1 MIMSSII
8 IEVLLNGFPMKW
20 IYRKTG
26 ISWKLV
32 NKYIFVNII
41 FSRNVSNKDY
51 SLLFPQHMFHAC
63 TFIFDIAFKVIRAVD
78 QSFPWNSLSI
88 SWLFSFSTLI
98 LNLWFSWSWI
108 KYFTC
113 RQLSSSES
121 KAKLVPF
128 SQNACSWIQPTQN
141 FGLNCGKRTV
151 YGGKWANYHPKT
163 HCIVH
168 YQTGNN
174 AWLIMYSYH
183 VKY

>member
-1 MIMSSII
+1 M
-8 IEVLLNGFPMKW
+8 
-20 IYRKTG
+20 Y
-26 ISWKLV
+26 
-32 NKYIFVNII
+32 
-41 FSRNVSNKDY
+41 
-51 SLLFPQHMFHAC
+51 HAY

-121 KAKLVPF
+121 KAKIRAIFTNRLLLN
-128 SQNACSWIQPTQN
+128 STHTKLN

-151 YGGKWANYHPKT
+151 YGEKWANYHPKT